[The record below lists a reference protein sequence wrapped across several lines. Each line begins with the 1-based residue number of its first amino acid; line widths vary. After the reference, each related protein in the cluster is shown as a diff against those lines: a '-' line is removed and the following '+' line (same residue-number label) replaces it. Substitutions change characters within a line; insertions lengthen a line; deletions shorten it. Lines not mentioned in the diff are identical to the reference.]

1 MATNLTGST
10 IASTYEQLLHMDGGP
25 EATEKIVYSGTGT
38 ATALKVGTGS
48 ASVDNIKVDGNTI
61 SSTDTNGDINI
72 TPNGTG
78 GVVIPTLFATSL
90 GVNGTLTGTV
100 AGVAITSQFCVKSD
114 GTNIPAGFVY
124 ANNTTASS
132 GSVVYACRSRGTIA
146 APTIVQDDDSLA
158 SFIVAGYDGT
168 DLALAARIDFEV
180 DGTPG
185 SNDMP
190 TRMIFKTTPDASQI
204 PAEALRIDS
213 SQNVLVTGSGGLGY
227 GTGSG
232 GTVTQATSRTTGVTL
247 NKTTGAITL
256 VSDAGSSSWQTFTV
270 TNSAVAAT
278 DTIIVNQ
285 KSGTDLYMIHVTAVA
300 AGSFDISF
308 ATTGGTTT
316 EQPVFNFVVIKGVSA

>member
-38 ATALKVGTGS
+38 ATALKLGTQS
-48 ASVDNIKVDGNTI
+48 VSVDNLKIDGNTL
-61 SSTDTNGDINI
+61 SSTNTDGDINI

-114 GTNIPAGFVY
+114 GTNIPAGFVH

-132 GSVVYACRSRGTIA
+132 GSIVYACRSRGTIA

-278 DTIIVNQ
+278 DTIVVNQ

-316 EQPVFNFVVIKGVSA
+316 EQPVLNFVVIKGVSA